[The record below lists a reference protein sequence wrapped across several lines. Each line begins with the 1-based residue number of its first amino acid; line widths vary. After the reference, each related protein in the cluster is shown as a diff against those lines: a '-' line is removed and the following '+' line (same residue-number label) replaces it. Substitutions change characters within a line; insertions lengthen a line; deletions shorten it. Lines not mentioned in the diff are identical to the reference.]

1 MPNRLEPLTNEI
13 LNYIQDK
20 GKKLDNLDRKD
31 SLKTDMENWLTLG
44 MQAGF
49 RISKWAQNYTHLSW
63 TKIFKTNVNNFSTTF
78 TIDDIIFFSKRKR
91 RIDAKKH
98 CENWVTLKW

>member
-20 GKKLDNLDRKD
+20 GKKLDNLGRKD

-49 RISKWAQNYTHLSW
+49 RISK
-63 TKIFKTNVNNFSTTF
+63 
-78 TIDDIIFFSKRKR
+78 
-91 RIDAKKH
+91 
-98 CENWVTLKW
+98 